1 MKFVGKLE
9 YLTPKILKLRRQK
22 LSYYRITVVDHE
34 GGLETLAL
42 TPVEYM
48 KARKRCHQGILYVK
62 PSLFMRIYAQ
72 IVKLFSKKQ
81 KFPRRR

>member
-22 LSYYRITVVDHE
+22 LSYYRTTVVDHE
-34 GGLETLAL
+34 GEVETLAL

-48 KARKRCHQGILYVK
+48 KAKKRCRQGILYVK
-62 PSLFMRIYAQ
+62 PSLLMRIYAQ
-72 IVKLFSKKQ
+72 IVRLFSKKQ